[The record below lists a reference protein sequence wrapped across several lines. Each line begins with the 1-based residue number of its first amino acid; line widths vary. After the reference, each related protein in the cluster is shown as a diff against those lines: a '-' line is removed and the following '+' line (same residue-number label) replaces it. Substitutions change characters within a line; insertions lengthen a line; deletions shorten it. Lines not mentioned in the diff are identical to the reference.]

1 MNEPILDEYC
11 KKIVTVLA
19 MINQDYRFN
28 ALYKFLNNHG
38 TKISKPTL
46 SEHLKHLTKQRIVLR
61 KQKGIQEV
69 SYAMNFERFEK
80 LDAASEITRGIVT
93 RFFQQERDY
102 RRLPISKKIDHY
114 HALTVLQSLIL
125 LKLEI
130 LAISKPENQFE
141 NSLSHYVTIQH
152 FMTIQNWL
160 LDEIR
165 KNPLELEQATHELQD
180 LVEHYMKILFKTKP
194 SHARTREATRPP

>member
-11 KKIVTVLA
+11 KKIVSVLTL
-19 MINQDYRFN
+19 IDQDYRFN
-28 ALYKFLNNHG
+28 ALCKFLNDHG
-38 TKISKPTL
+38 IKISKPTL

-69 SYAMNFERFEK
+69 SYTMNFERFKK
-80 LDAASEITRGIVT
+80 LSAASGITKDVVT
-93 RFFQQERDY
+93 RFFQQEREY
-102 RRLPISKKIDHY
+102 RRLPIGKKIDRY
-114 HALTVLQSLIL
+114 HVLTVLQSLML

-141 NSLSHYVTIQH
+141 YSLAHYVTIQH

-160 LDEIR
+160 LDELR
-165 KNPLELEQATHELQD
+165 KNPSELEQATQELQD
-180 LVEHYMKILFKTKP
+180 LTDRYMKIVFKTKP
-194 SHARTREATRPP
+194 SDRKSVV